1 MPSKAGREK
10 IRAVS
15 KISSCQVYAIC
26 RQGIVKRGSSLVSIF
41 LLLLMNQKQP
51 GVTIIVAGLVTAHP
65 ALQNS
70 INRLQQLTELTM
82 NLLTDVLSAFS
93 WGGQE
98 VSGDLLL
105 LFLHCKRVI
114 LCLLHNPL
122 DLSILL
128 TVMSLYIP
136 AKFQEKNAQL
146 KCTFPTVKTEQN
158 ISLYFRVFP
167 DAQMNTCL
175 RCSVQLRKK
184 KGVQNSKRVLSN
196 TEFLGV
202 SLLITQLRTE

>member
-15 KISSCQVYAIC
+15 KSSSCQVYVIC
-26 RQGIVKRGSSLVSIF
+26 RQGIVQRGSSLVSIF

-51 GVTIIVAGLVTAHP
+51 GVTIIVAH
-65 ALQNS
+65 NS
-70 INRLQQLTELTM
+70 PPRIVEFYKQTSTELTM
-82 NLLTDVLSAFS
+82 NLLTDVLSMFS

-114 LCLLHNPL
+114 LCLLYNPL

-128 TVMSLYIP
+128 TVTSLYIP
-136 AKFQEKNAQL
+136 AKF
-146 KCTFPTVKTEQN
+146 
-158 ISLYFRVFP
+158 
-167 DAQMNTCL
+167 
-175 RCSVQLRKK
+175 
-184 KGVQNSKRVLSN
+184 
-196 TEFLGV
+196 
-202 SLLITQLRTE
+202 

>member
-26 RQGIVKRGSSLVSIF
+26 RQGIVKRRSSLVSIF
-41 LLLLMNQKQP
+41 LLLLMKLNSP
-51 GVTIIVAGLVTAHP
+51 PRIVKFYKRT
-65 ALQNS
+65 S
-70 INRLQQLTELTM
+70 TELTM

-98 VSGDLLL
+98 VSGDLLS

-122 DLSILL
+122 DLSLLL
-128 TVMSLYIP
+128 TVTSLYIP
-136 AKFQEKNAQL
+136 AKF
-146 KCTFPTVKTEQN
+146 
-158 ISLYFRVFP
+158 
-167 DAQMNTCL
+167 
-175 RCSVQLRKK
+175 
-184 KGVQNSKRVLSN
+184 
-196 TEFLGV
+196 
-202 SLLITQLRTE
+202 

>member
-15 KISSCQVYAIC
+15 KSSSCHVYVIC
-26 RQGIVKRGSSLVSIF
+26 RQGIVQRGSPLVSIF

-51 GVTIIVAGLVTAHP
+51 GVTIIVAH
-65 ALQNS
+65 NS
-70 INRLQQLTELTM
+70 PPRIVEFYKQTSTELTM

-114 LCLLHNPL
+114 LCLLHDSL
-122 DLSILL
+122 HLLILL
-128 TVMSLYIP
+128 TV
-136 AKFQEKNAQL
+136 
-146 KCTFPTVKTEQN
+146 T
-158 ISLYFRVFP
+158 
-167 DAQMNTCL
+167 
-175 RCSVQLRKK
+175 
-184 KGVQNSKRVLSN
+184 G
-196 TEFLGV
+196 
-202 SLLITQLRTE
+202 LIIIIKIFIYPH

>member
-15 KISSCQVYAIC
+15 KSSSCQVYVLC
-26 RQGIVKRGSSLVSIF
+26 RQGIVQRGSPLVSIF

-51 GVTIIVAGLVTAHP
+51 GVTIIVAHHSPPRIVEFYKQT
-65 ALQNS
+65 S
-70 INRLQQLTELTM
+70 TELTM
-82 NLLTDVLSAFS
+82 NLLTDVLSMFS

-114 LCLLHNPL
+114 LCLLYNPL

-128 TVMSLYIP
+128 TVTSLYIP
-136 AKFQEKNAQL
+136 AKF
-146 KCTFPTVKTEQN
+146 
-158 ISLYFRVFP
+158 
-167 DAQMNTCL
+167 
-175 RCSVQLRKK
+175 
-184 KGVQNSKRVLSN
+184 
-196 TEFLGV
+196 
-202 SLLITQLRTE
+202 

>member
-1 MPSKAGREK
+1 MQSKAGREK

-15 KISSCQVYAIC
+15 KSSSCQVYVIC
-26 RQGIVKRGSSLVSIF
+26 RQGIVQRGGSLVSIF

-51 GVTIIVAGLVTAHP
+51 GVTIIVAH
-65 ALQNS
+65 NS
-70 INRLQQLTELTM
+70 PPRIVEFYKQTSTELTM
-82 NLLTDVLSAFS
+82 NLLTDVLSMFS

-128 TVMSLYIP
+128 TVTSLYIP
-136 AKFQEKNAQL
+136 AKF
-146 KCTFPTVKTEQN
+146 
-158 ISLYFRVFP
+158 
-167 DAQMNTCL
+167 
-175 RCSVQLRKK
+175 
-184 KGVQNSKRVLSN
+184 
-196 TEFLGV
+196 
-202 SLLITQLRTE
+202 